1 MQKNDGV
8 MKRDWYLDSVYKDQ
22 DFRHDVKALSEKE
35 IISKYHLS
43 KEEIDFFAQGSFDR
57 GRFINR
63 RDSIAFHT
71 DEKNKIIT
79 MNIGKDATL
88 SDVQE
93 AWPIVRAMKWSMYGQ
108 EETRH
113 RSPDHP
119 QIVYAVYKQ
128 QASGL
133 KRSQIFERYTSGKLL
148 NEDYDTSL
156 FLTPKDLV
164 DYCRPYFSQ
173 IEGNQ
178 TRKKPEFKQQL
189 KMLKNL
195 FKQG

>member
-1 MQKNDGV
+1 MQKNESV
-8 MKRDWYLDSVYKDQ
+8 KKRDWYLDSVYKDQ
-22 DFRHDVKALSEKE
+22 DFRDDVKTLSDDE
-35 IISKYHLS
+35 IKSKYYLGQ
-43 KEEIDFFAQGSFDR
+43 EEIDFFKQGSFNK

-71 DEKNKIIT
+71 DEKNQTIT
-79 MNIGKDATL
+79 MTIGKDATL

-93 AWPIVRAMKWSMYGQ
+93 AWPIVRALKWSMYGKD
-108 EETRH
+108 EKRH

-119 QIVYAVYKQ
+119 EIVYAVYKL
-128 QASGL
+128 QARGL
-133 KRSQIFERYTSGKLL
+133 KRSQIFELYTSGKLL
-148 NEDYDTSL
+148 SKDYDISL

-178 TRKKPEFKQQL
+178 TPTKPDFKQQMKL
-189 KMLKNL
+189 LKNL